1 MTDAARPVTR
11 TIGFLPVDGFALMS
25 YASAIEPLRAANLLS
40 GRKLYD
46 WRHYSVAGAAPRA
59 SNGVTTPNDR
69 PVAEAA
75 RGDEKLD
82 MLLVCA
88 GARPET
94 FADATVF
101 AWLRRLANRGVVVGG
116 VSGGPV
122 ILANAGLMAGRSMT
136 VHWEHAS
143 ALAEAHPDL
152 ALSRALYVID
162 RDRVTCAGGV
172 APLDL
177 MHALITA
184 HHGRELASDVSDWFL
199 HTQIRPA
206 GGPQRA
212 GAPERHGVHR
222 REVIA
227 ALELMEAHA
236 ADPLP
241 RARIAASVGLSI
253 RQLDRHF
260 NARFGK
266 GLAAFYRDLRLERAR
281 DLLRQTAL
289 SVTEIAY
296 ACGFSGGGHLAQ
308 LYRAKYG
315 HAPSAERAG
324 GG

>member
-1 MTDAARPVTR
+1 MTRI
-11 TIGFLPVDGFALMS
+11 IGFLPVDDFPLMS

-40 GRKLYD
+40 GRRLYD
-46 WRHYSVAGAAPRA
+46 WRHYSVTGAPPRA
-59 SNGVTTPNDR
+59 SNGVTTPCDLS
-69 PVAEAA
+69 VAEAA
-75 RGDEKLD
+75 RADQKLD
-82 MLLVCA
+82 LLLVCA

-94 FADATVF
+94 FADAPTF
-101 AWLRRLANRGVVVGG
+101 AWLRRLANRGVTIGG

-122 ILANAGLMAGRSMT
+122 ILANAGLMAGRAMT
-136 VHWEHAS
+136 VHWEHAA

-152 ALSRALYVID
+152 ALSRTLYVID
-162 RDRVTCAGGV
+162 RDRVTCAGGA

-177 MHALITA
+177 MHALISA
-184 HHGRELASDVSDWFL
+184 HHGRALASDVSDWFL
-199 HTQIRPA
+199 HTRIRPA

-212 GAPERHGVHR
+212 GAPERYGVHR

-241 RARIAASVGLSI
+241 RERIAASVGLSV

-260 NARFGK
+260 KARFGK

-281 DLLRQTAL
+281 DLLRQTAM

-308 LYRAKYG
+308 LYRARYG
-315 HAPSAERAG
+315 HPPSAERKG
-324 GG
+324 